1 MIDRDTLRSL
11 IREVVA
17 TEVAAVKAGARAEPP
32 RAPGETAVRVA
43 GDADL
48 AAFARQVLALAAD
61 PATRQAIEAGRHPF
75 RLVASPTAPE
85 TGRAGIPAAAGPAA
99 GPARIMEGAVTEKT
113 IGGLP
118 RGTSLLHVGP
128 EVAVTPLARD
138 KARNLKITIERIR
151 R

>member
-1 MIDRDTLRSL
+1 MIDRNTLRSL

-17 TEVAAVKAGARAEPP
+17 AEVAAVKSGAPAERPKV
-32 RAPGETAVRVA
+32 AGETAVRIA

-48 AAFARQVLALAAD
+48 AAFARQVLVLAAD

-75 RLVASPTAPE
+75 RLAASPTAPAVAP
-85 TGRAGIPAAAGPAA
+85 RAGAAAAA

-113 IGGLP
+113 IRGLP
-118 RGTSLLHVGP
+118 GGTSVLHVGP